1 MAKIITETNSTMKIK
16 AMADVRPIAVDDA
29 DSIVRSFHLTL
40 SNDNKK
46 NSAEA

>member
-1 MAKIITETNSTMKIK
+1 MKIK